1 MPRARKFLIDDNRP
15 GCFHLISRCVRRA
28 WLCADD
34 AEPRRSWVRDLVR
47 EAADAFAIE
56 VLAYAVMSNHLHLVV
71 RSDPERVLGWTA
83 GEVVRRWA
91 GAHPRLGRD
100 GTPVAW
106 TAEELTQ
113 RANDGAWVAKTRPRL
128 RSVSWFMKC
137 VKERLARRANRADGC
152 TGHFWEGRFRSVA
165 LLDQAALIACMAYVD
180 LNPVRAAIADRPENS
195 DYTSAQE
202 RIAARQE
209 HRRAGALLDEAGQA
223 GAVPLAPALR
233 AVAEARRRAG
243 PEAGLWLAPIARATG
258 DGRNPPLLELDD
270 YLTLV
275 DETGRIIRSGR
286 RGAIPARL
294 APILDRLQLDLDAWL
309 DLMRRGGSFLGGAF
323 GHLAERTSEAIRR
336 GVKWIVDITCGLYR
350 DPEPHTA

>member
-1 MPRARKFLIDDNRP
+1 MPRARKYLIDDNRP

-34 AEPRRSWVRDLVR
+34 AQPRRAWVRDLVR
-47 EAADAFAIE
+47 EAAGAFAIE

-71 RSDPERVLGWTA
+71 RSDPKRVLGWSVA
-83 GEVVRRWA
+83 EVARRWA
-91 GAHPRLGRD
+91 GAHLRLGKD
-100 GTPVAW
+100 GSPVAW
-106 TAEELTQ
+106 TAEELA
-113 RANDGAWVAKTRPRL
+113 RRERDGLWIAKTRLRL

-152 TGHFWEGRFRSVA
+152 TGHFWEGRFQSVA

-180 LNPVRAAIADRPENS
+180 LNPIRAKIADRPETS
-195 DYTSAQE
+195 DFTSIQE
-202 RIAARQE
+202 RIAVRQE
-209 HRRAGALLDEAGQA
+209 HRRAGAMLDEAGQA
-223 GAVPLAPALR
+223 GAAPLSPTLR
-233 AVAEARRRAG
+233 AAAEAHRGAG
-243 PEAGLWLAPIARATG
+243 PEAGLLLAPIARATG
-258 DGRNPPLLELDD
+258 DGRSPPWLDLDD

-275 DETGRIIRSGR
+275 DETGRIVRSGK

-323 GHLAERTSEAIRR
+323 GHLAARAAEAIRR
-336 GVKWIVDITCGLYR
+336 GTKWIVDITCGLYR
-350 DPEPHTA
+350 DPEPRAA